1 MNKKTYWRKRLVRE
15 LPFIA
20 AGALVAAGT
29 LTGSDGSVTPA
40 QTAQV
45 VQAVGDQ
52 LTFLNPG
59 SDSVTLGSLLT
70 GGPAIALSM
79 GDVEVQAPETA
90 KPFQKTAIGGKS
102 IPDIDHM
109 YVSKWVTRFTG
120 SRKHD
125 LATTLGRM
133 EPYTAMIEQKLA
145 DRGMPKELVYL
156 ALIESGGDPKATS
169 PVRAKGL
176 WQFMAPTAKQYGLK
190 VGKRVDERT
199 NPERATDAA
208 LEYLSDL
215 HDRFGS
221 WYLAAAAYNT
231 GQGRVSK
238 VMRQVLGKSKGTD
251 ADFYKIAHRL
261 PKETRDYVPKLVA
274 VARIAKAPEK
284 YGLD

>member
-1 MNKKTYWRKRLVRE
+1 MNTTNWKMRLLRE

-29 LTGSDGSVTPA
+29 LISSDESVTPV
-40 QTAQV
+40 QTAQA

-59 SDSVTLGSLLT
+59 SDPVQVSSLMA
-70 GGPAIALSM
+70 GGPTLMMAA
-79 GDVEVQAPETA
+79 GDVEVQQAKTA
-90 KPFQKTAIGGKS
+90 KPFAQTAIGTKS
-102 IPDIDHM
+102 IADIDHT
-109 YVSKWVTRFTG
+109 YVSKWVSRFTG
-120 SRKHD
+120 ARKND

-133 EPYTAMIEQKLA
+133 EPYTAMIERKLA
-145 DRGMPKELVYL
+145 DRGMPQELVYL

-190 VGKRVDERT
+190 VGGRVDERT

-231 GQGRVSK
+231 GQGRVAK